1 MDKMDRILPQKR
13 NEQVAGTKETTTI
26 EAGETLSYASRV

>member
-13 NEQVAGTKETTTI
+13 NEQTTDTKEITTI
-26 EAGETLSYASRV
+26 EAGETLS